1 MRFTSFS
8 GTFTNLPDG
17 GSIIIG
23 NNAYQA
29 NYQGGD
35 GNDLTLT
42 VVRSWHPSR
51 NRPAFVACFCCHR
64 LMKISLWLSV
74 LLMLLGVSVTHAG
87 SATWNLNPLSNEWN
101 TATNWTPA
109 TVPDGPSDVATFAV
123 SNETHLFLRESVEL
137 DQIVFEPGAS
147 SYTMTCNPRVDF
159 DFTGAGII
167 NNSGV
172 SQTFVTRI
180 LENQTGTGT

>member
-1 MRFTSFS
+1 MR
-8 GTFTNLPDG
+8 
-17 GSIIIG
+17 
-23 NNAYQA
+23 
-29 NYQGGD
+29 
-35 GNDLTLT
+35 
-42 VVRSWHPSR
+42 
-51 NRPAFVACFCCHR
+51 
-64 LMKISLWLSV
+64 ISLWLSV

-159 DFTGAGII
+159 DFTGAGIV

-172 SQTFVTRI
+172 SQAFVTRI
-180 LENQTGTGT
+180 LENQTGIGNIEFFNKASAGNSNNTFINRGAAGRRNQRRLDPIF